1 VSQRWR
7 LLLLQVSCITK
18 AWIGKFEVVGSEFVG
33 ERVEKSGYEVPADA
47 LQNVRTRDPFEHA
60 HVP

>member
-1 VSQRWR
+1 
-7 LLLLQVSCITK
+7 LLKVSCITK

-33 ERVEKSGYEVPADA
+33 ERAKKSGDEVPADA

-60 HVP
+60 LFP